1 MCSLHSHHYLATTSG
16 WGVLSLNSWGCSIP
30 TDFPKLFSLHLDH
43 NPGLGPR
50 PGCQRCNIKGDQLQP
65 NSLGCV
71 RCTETGIKLE
81 CLAQRFCPYT
91 GILFAAL
98 SSSFSFNIVGSVR
111 ALLGLPDS
119 NRPTG
124 SVYAAL
130 SHLLSFNAYIRF
142 IPLHYQRRIV
152 PTGSLECVRCTET
165 AIKLECRAWG
175 FCPCTRGV
183 ARFEQIN

>member
-1 MCSLHSHHYLATTSG
+1 LH
-16 WGVLSLNSWGCSIP
+16 SWGCSIP
-30 TDFPKLFSLHLDH
+30 IDFPENCSLHLDH
-43 NPGLGPR
+43 YPGLMPR
-50 PGCQRCNIKGDQLQP
+50 PGCQRCNIRGDQLQQ
-65 NSLGCV
+65 NSLECV
-71 RCTETGIKLE
+71 RCTETAIKLE
-81 CLAQRFCPYT
+81 CLAQRFCPCA

-98 SSSFSFNIVGSVR
+98 SSSFSFNIELVDYVR

-119 NRPTG
+119 NRSSG

-165 AIKLECRAWG
+165 TIKVECRAWG

-183 ARFEQIN
+183 ARFEQINWNCTRCTLTILQLQY